1 MERNWFDFKD
11 FTSLDIK
18 KHKSIADH
26 RVVKSIKVN
35 DLGFI
40 NALASR
46 IEKIPSN
53 GDMMISFAGGAEY
66 IELLFI
72 SGEKIQ
78 QVEIIQKGFKTP
90 STGFNS
96 KNEYESAIYTDI
108 DALLFP
114 AIGKKIP
121 KIENLKLDFGEFSI
135 EYKGHEFRD
144 FAPVSISFNTD
155 MFILS
160 DRKGNEKKIEI
171 SSGQLPPQPFSVT
184 VNNIKISIITFSK
197 DAKDRIY
204 PGYFKVMNED
214 HQ

>member
-11 FTSLDIK
+11 FTSLEIK
-18 KHKSIADH
+18 KHQSIADH

-53 GDMMISFAGGAEY
+53 GDMMISFAGGAKYMEV
-66 IELLFI
+66 LFI

-96 KNEYESAIYTDI
+96 KNEFESAIYADI

-121 KIENLKLDFGEFSI
+121 KIENLKLDFGEFSL
-135 EYKGHEFRD
+135 EYKGNEFRD

-155 MFILS
+155 VFILR

-184 VNNIKISIITFSK
+184 DNHFTISIITFSK
-197 DAKDRIY
+197 DDKERIY

-214 HQ
+214 PH